1 MTTNIDLIN
10 MAQKNKIRLDYIIY
24 KDEIFKI
31 PYSSG
36 LSIIIN
42 MSSTG
47 HAGTHWVSLYTDKD
61 KTYYFD
67 SFGDIPPQEV
77 LSWSNKGLS
86 QNDNPKPIVFNDY
99 QIQHFSSEMCG
110 EHSIGFLGLMQGKS
124 ASSLKALLDDK
135 VFPSGNTNPLT

>member
-24 KDEIFKI
+24 KNELFKI
-31 PYSSG
+31 PYSNR

-42 MSSTG
+42 MSSVG

-77 LSWSNKGLS
+77 LSWS
-86 QNDNPKPIVFNDY
+86 PKPVVFNDY
-99 QIQHFSSEMCG
+99 QIQHFSSKMCG
-110 EHSIGFLGLMQGKS
+110 EHSIGALGVMQGKS
-124 ASSLKALLDDK
+124 ASSLKALLDDDMI
-135 VFPSGNTNPLT
+135 F

>member
-10 MAQKNKIRLDYIIY
+10 MAQKNKIILDYIIY

-42 MSSTG
+42 MSSLG
-47 HAGTHWVSLYTDKD
+47 HQGTHWVSLYTKD

-77 LSWSNKGLS
+77 LSWS
-86 QNDNPKPIVFNDY
+86 DKPVVFNDY

-110 EHSIGFLGLMQGKS
+110 QHSLGFIGLMQGKYV
-124 ASSLKALLDDK
+124 KALLDD
-135 VFPSGNTNPLT
+135 NPFS

>member
-31 PYSSG
+31 SYSSG

-42 MSSTG
+42 MSSLG
-47 HAGTHWVSLYTDKD
+47 HQGTHWVSLYTDKD
-61 KTYYFD
+61 KVYYFD
-67 SFGDIPPQEV
+67 SFGSIPPEEV
-77 LSWSNKGLS
+77 IAWS
-86 QNDNPKPIVFNDY
+86 PKPVVFNDY

-110 EHSIGFLGLMQGKS
+110 EHSIGALGVMQGKS
-124 ASSLKALLDDK
+124 ASSLKALLDDEITT
-135 VFPSGNTNPLT
+135 S